1 MIQFYPILLFIL
13 IGSLT
18 LSCTQLPSQPSPALQ
33 SLWQVHQSRLGII
46 QAWRLNGSISITAT
60 TPEAEEKNW
69 NARVYWQQEGE
80 SYQIRFNAP
89 LGQGAV
95 RLDGNDQQVIM
106 RTAKNETFVA
116 RDPETLILETLKLEI
131 PVTHLLSWIRGL
143 PAPHPVPSQFS
154 LKETGNLHVLEQDGW
169 NIEYLSYIQ
178 AEAEAI
184 ELPKRIYLYNSRFE
198 VNIVIS
204 EWQIAIPK
212 PSRLLKS
219 KLVGYPLTYLTDGR
233 SP

>member
-1 MIQFYPILLFIL
+1 MIRFYPILLFIL
-13 IGSLT
+13 IASLT
-18 LSCTQLPSQPSPALQ
+18 PGCTQLPSQPSPALQ
-33 SLWQVHQSRLGII
+33 SLWQVHQNRLGII
-46 QAWRLNGSISITAT
+46 QSWRLNGSISITAT
-60 TPEAEEKNW
+60 TPDAEEKNW

-80 SYQIRFNAP
+80 SYQLRFNAP

-116 RDPETLILETLKLEI
+116 RDPETLILQTLKLEI
-131 PVTHLLSWIRGL
+131 PVTHLLYWIRGL
-143 PAPHPVPSQFS
+143 PAPHPAPSRFY
-154 LKETGNLHVLEQDGW
+154 LKETGNLHVLSQDGW
-169 NIEYLSYIQ
+169 SIEYLSYIQ
-178 AEAEAI
+178 ADQEAI
-184 ELPKRIYLYNSRFE
+184 DLPKQIYLYNSRFE

-219 KLVGYPLTYLTDGR
+219 RLVDYPLIHLAGGR
-233 SP
+233 SQ